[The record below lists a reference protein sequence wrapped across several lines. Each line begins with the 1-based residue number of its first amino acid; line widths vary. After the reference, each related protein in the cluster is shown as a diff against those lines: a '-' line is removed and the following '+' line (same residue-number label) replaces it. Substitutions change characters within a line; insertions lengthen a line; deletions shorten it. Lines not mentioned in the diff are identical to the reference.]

1 MSKTPLADIKPT
13 HTSTSVRRKRQR
25 TYQTDRLATLFSKC
39 FHMLFHLILKIIL
52 RNRCYHSYLVYK
64 ETDLKKLRDLSK
76 VPEQECGNLDLNP
89 SQADFGTWANVLWTT
104 SETLILS
111 WTWSPLSHC
120 LVDIINQLSGR
131 GLKLNM
137 LQSELIIPHSP
148 AHSSLLQK
156 GPSATAAQASIGCPS
171 WHHGAIASS
180 SLSSSTSWPE
190 PMD

>member
-76 VPEQECGNLDLNP
+76 WQIQDLNTALYSSR
-89 SQADFGTWANVLWTT
+89 SQV
-104 SETLILS
+104 
-111 WTWSPLSHC
+111 
-120 LVDIINQLSGR
+120 
-131 GLKLNM
+131 
-137 LQSELIIPHSP
+137 
-148 AHSSLLQK
+148 
-156 GPSATAAQASIGCPS
+156 
-171 WHHGAIASS
+171 
-180 SLSSSTSWPE
+180 LSSISHFFNSMWGKEQFQVALVLQNYTNSRNHFILENILIKYLNVHWE
-190 PMD
+190 PKKNIWVGIFRLKK